1 MRADRSTTDISK
13 VTGGEYLGRIRF
25 RTSTPADVR
34 KTVARVINMT
44 VNGEIDTKTANT
56 IILGCNTLLGSIRAD
71 EQQKKIEQLERLLS
85 SLKERG

>member
-1 MRADRSTTDISK
+1 M
-13 VTGGEYLGRIRF
+13 GRIRF